1 MRRHYCYVGSPEI
14 AHLPAD
20 PRYRY
25 RVEAAADVERWA
37 WETQQVRSSAQAI
50 TATFIINGEEQ
61 LWIADRHSEH
71 IACADGQPVLA
82 AGEITFHWDCS
93 GISVTEVTNQ
103 STGYCP
109 EPDSWDVVAAVLQR
123 LNLAHPTA
131 FTTCFLFRRCIHC
144 GTTNIVKDSWWE
156 CAACQA
162 PLSPIWNY
170 D

>member
-1 MRRHYCYVGSPEI
+1 MLRYYRYVGSQEI
-14 AHLPAD
+14 ARLPMD
-20 PRYRY
+20 HRYRY
-25 RVEAAADVERWA
+25 RVEAETDVERWA
-37 WETQQVRSSAQAI
+37 RETQQVRSSAQTI
-50 TATFIINGEEQ
+50 TATFIISSEEQ

-82 AGEITFHWDCS
+82 AGEITFHWGPS
-93 GISVTEVTNQ
+93 GVSVIEVTNQ

-109 EPDSWDVVAAVLQR
+109 EPDSWDVITAVLEH

-131 FTTCFLFRRCIHC
+131 FTTCFLFRRCNHC

-156 CAACQA
+156 CAACQTS
-162 PLSPIWNY
+162 LSPTWNY